1 MIRRGFWLA
10 VGAAGGIM
18 GYRRVTS
25 IGRQLSATLSPAA
38 ANGDAARPA
47 AADPRAAD
55 PRAADHR
62 AADHRAARPRAA
74 GQRADPRAGAGQ
86 AGRVAA
92 VLTARASRGLLRGTI
107 RFSRDARMF
116 SRDVREGMDLYMVR
130 HRAQGSPTLGAGA
143 RSRRSPAPPPLS
155 EFSEFSEA
163 PGATTANDERVKDD
177 R

>member
-10 VGAAGGIM
+10 VGATGGIM
-18 GYRRVTS
+18 GYRKVS
-25 IGRQLSATLSPAA
+25 SLGRQLSATLSTAGPRPGAEQSPGGQPTAA
-38 ANGDAARPA
+38 APRRGQPLSGRAR
-47 AADPRAAD
+47 
-55 PRAADHR
+55 
-62 AADHRAARPRAA
+62 
-74 GQRADPRAGAGQ
+74 
-86 AGRVAA
+86 
-92 VLTARASRGLLRGTI
+92 RGLVRGTI

-143 RSRRSPAPPPLS
+143 RSRRPPAPAPVI
-155 EFSEFSEA
+155 EA

>member
-25 IGRQLSATLSPAA
+25 IGRQLSASLSPTAV
-38 ANGDAARPA
+38 NGDAPRPA
-47 AADPRAAD
+47 AADQRTAD
-55 PRAADHR
+55 QRTADHR
-62 AADHRAARPRAA
+62 TDGRNGAAL
-74 GQRADPRAGAGQ
+74 AGQ
-86 AGRVAA
+86 AGRVGA

-130 HRAQGSPTLGAGA
+130 HRAHAGPTLGEGA
-143 RSRRSPAPPPLS
+143 RSRRSPAPPPVI
-155 EFSEFSEA
+155 EV
-163 PGATTANDERVKDD
+163 PGATAATDERVKDD